1 MKATDKYG
9 DGESKGSENNDNN
22 VSDTKPS
29 SNAQLQPL
37 DSAKYIK
44 AVEDILA
51 KVDLSIDSNQ
61 ADLMA
66 ETLTLRKE
74 LEEYRVRDKKLQER
88 CQYLETDS
96 QRVADAFVCKICMER
111 DVNRSIIPSGKL
123 ICAECANNL
132 RGLCPFTRQ
141 RITGFVPFF
150 NPLT

>member
-1 MKATDKYG
+1 M
-9 DGESKGSENNDNN
+9 
-22 VSDTKPS
+22 
-29 SNAQLQPL
+29 QPL